1 MLTSTRLYN
10 LNDEQDFVHNYYE
23 KLVMEEIYHQSERA
37 KGGDREFIADASC
50 VALNH
55 LPPRYIRHNVDMTFF
70 MAPQEMLEIQHKV
83 SSAVRLALAYV
94 ESRERGPDSE
104 LPEPAEASNSN
115 TSKEKKDAASKKTKK

>member
-1 MLTSTRLYN
+1 MLTSNRIYN
-10 LNDEQDFVHNYYE
+10 FNYDPDFVHNYYE
-23 KLVMEEIYHQSERA
+23 KLVMEEVYQQSERV
-37 KGGDREFIADASC
+37 KSGDRDFMADVSC

-70 MAPQEMLEIQHKV
+70 MSPQEMLEIQSKV

-104 LPEPAEASNSN
+104 LPEPASGS
-115 TSKEKKDAASKKTKK
+115 SKEKTSSPAKKTGK